1 LNTSNISIIDTHAH
15 LDGEEF
21 DADRDVVIA
30 RAVEAGVCRIVTCGT
45 SVEASEKAIA
55 LAEKYA
61 QVYAAVGIHPQE
73 ITGVKKADIN
83 RIATLAKH
91 PKVVALGEMGLDFHR
106 SVVHKNEQIQGLV
119 WQLELAGELQLPVI
133 IHNRQATNEMIE
145 TLSGWVQKS
154 SADSPG
160 VIHCFQENADNAQ
173 IFLEMGFYL
182 SFGGYIGYPKSQM
195 AAVIKTVPQD
205 RLLVETDCPYLPP
218 QKYRGQRNEPAYI
231 ALTVEKMAEIRGTSK
246 ENVADFTTENAHR
259 LFKF

>member
-1 LNTSNISIIDTHAH
+1 
-15 LDGEEF
+15 
-21 DADRDVVIA
+21 
-30 RAVEAGVCRIVTCGT
+30 
-45 SVEASEKAIA
+45 
-55 LAEKYA
+55 
-61 QVYAAVGIHPQE
+61 
-73 ITGVKKADIN
+73 
-83 RIATLAKH
+83 LAKH

-173 IFLEMGFYL
+173 IFWKWGFICR
-182 SFGGYIGYPKSQM
+182 SGDTSASPKSD

-205 RLLVETDCPYLPP
+205 RLLVETDCPYL
-218 QKYRGQRNEPAYI
+218 RRRNTAGSG
-231 ALTVEKMAEIRGTSK
+231 M
-246 ENVADFTTENAHR
+246 NR
-259 LFKF
+259 LISH